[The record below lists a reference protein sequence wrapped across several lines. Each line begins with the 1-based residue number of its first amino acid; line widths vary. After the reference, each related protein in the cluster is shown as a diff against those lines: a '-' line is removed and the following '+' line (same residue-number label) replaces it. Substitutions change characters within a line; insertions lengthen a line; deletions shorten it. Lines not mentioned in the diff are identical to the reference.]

1 MYYTQKYDIMIY
13 YFIIFTFDYIK
24 FTMNTIA
31 EHIAD
36 FLKEY
41 PPFDNLTFQELFNIA
56 TNIRVINLEKHA
68 VLFQNNDMLHDSFYV
83 VSSGIINLTTIAD
96 AEETIINKCHE
107 GDIFGLRPFFAKNNY
122 MMTAKA
128 REESIVYAIPIAVFR
143 PFVANN
149 SDVLNFLLESFA
161 INSRHTKD
169 NVNSNNKLVSDN
181 GFYSD
186 TQSEM
191 QYIQSLSYNNSPL
204 TTTAD
209 KIVKDIAILMTDSMV
224 DNIVVCENN
233 NPIGILTDADLSSKI
248 ATGRYPITETIDKI
262 MSSPVVTVIENVSL
276 AEAQLLML
284 KHNVTHLCVTKD
296 GTNKSAVKGIISEHD
311 LIVAQAS
318 NPGVLIKEIKR
329 SQLPKD
335 LKQIRDRLSDLIQN
349 SIQKNITI
357 SHVCNIANEIN
368 LALIKRA
375 VELTIL
381 DLGSPPARFA
391 WLSIGSQGRKEQ
403 LLLTDQD
410 SILIFED
417 VTPEKYR
424 EVKDYF
430 LRLAKRTTSLLEK
443 VGYEYC
449 PNGHMASNMLWC
461 KSLTDWIKQY
471 NSWMNTPGE
480 NSNDLSSIFFDYE
493 IVFGEPKI
501 EEAVENVIFK
511 NAINNPLFFDFL
523 GNDALKKN
531 APLSFF
537 KKFILEEEGPHK
549 MKFDIK
555 TRALMPLIDSARLL
569 ILSSNIKGINNT
581 YLRFK
586 QLAIS
591 DSKNAEIYLSCAEA
605 FLTLLKFRTI
615 EGLKNDD
622 SGQYINI
629 KELSKTDKEKL
640 KNALAPM
647 RDLEE
652 LIKSKFQLTQFS

>member
-1 MYYTQKYDIMIY
+1 
-13 YFIIFTFDYIK
+13 
-24 FTMNTIA
+24 MNTVA

-41 PPFDNLTFQELFNIA
+41 KPFDNLTFQELSDIA

-68 VLFQNNDMLHDSFYV
+68 VLFQNNDPLHDSFYV
-83 VSSGIINLTTIAD
+83 VASGVINLTTIAD

-128 REESIVYAIPIAVFR
+128 REESIIYAIPIAVFR

-161 INSRHTKD
+161 VNSRHTKD
-169 NVNSNNKLVSDN
+169 SVSSNGKLI
-181 GFYSD
+181 SD
-186 TQSEM
+186 TDFLDQQSEM
-191 QYIQSLSYNNSPL
+191 QYIQSLNYNNSPL
-204 TTTAD
+204 TTQSNH
-209 KIVKDIAILMTDSMV
+209 IIKDVAILMTDSMV
-224 DNIVVCENN
+224 DNIIICEKNH
-233 NPIGILTDADLSSKI
+233 PIGIVTNADLSSKI

-262 MSSPVVTVIENVSL
+262 MSSPVVTVLENVSL

-296 GTNKSAVKGIISEHD
+296 GTSKSVVKGIISEHD

-349 SIQKNITI
+349 SIQKNIPI
-357 SHVCNIANEIN
+357 SHVSNIASEIN
-368 LALIKRA
+368 LAIIKRA
-375 VELTIL
+375 VELSIL

-430 LRLAKRTTSLLEK
+430 LRLAKRTTSILEK

-449 PNGHMASNMLWC
+449 PNGHMGSNMLWC
-461 KSLTDWIKQY
+461 KSLSDWTKQY

-501 EEAVENVIFK
+501 EEAIENVIFK
-511 NAINNPLFFDFL
+511 NAVNNTLFFDFL
-523 GNDALKKN
+523 GNDALKRN
-531 APLSFF
+531 SPLSFF
-537 KKFILEEEGPHK
+537 KKFIIEEEGPHK
-549 MKFDIK
+549 GKFDIK
-555 TRALMPLIDSARLL
+555 TRALMPLIDGARLL
-569 ILSSNIKGINNT
+569 ILNANIKGIQNT

-586 QLAIS
+586 QLAIT
-591 DSKNAEIYLSCAEA
+591 DSKNAEIYLSCADA
-605 FLTLLKFRTI
+605 FLTLSKFRTV

-622 SGQYINI
+622 SGQYINLR
-629 KELSKTDKEKL
+629 EMSKTDKEKL

-647 RDLEE
+647 KDLEE

>member
-1 MYYTQKYDIMIY
+1 
-13 YFIIFTFDYIK
+13 
-24 FTMNTIA
+24 MNTVA

-41 PPFDNLTFQELFNIA
+41 KPFDNLTFQELSDIA

-68 VLFQNNDMLHDSFYV
+68 VLFQNNDPLHDSFYV
-83 VSSGIINLTTIAD
+83 VASGVINLTTIAD
-96 AEETIINKCHE
+96 AEETILNKCHE

-128 REESIVYAIPIAVFR
+128 REESIIYAIPIAVFR

-161 INSRHTKD
+161 VNSRHTKD
-169 NVNSNNKLVSDN
+169 SMSSNGKLISDN
-181 GFYSD
+181 DYID
-186 TQSEM
+186 QQTEM
-191 QYIQSLSYNNSPL
+191 QYIQSLNYNNSPL
-204 TTTAD
+204 TTQANSV
-209 KIVKDIAILMTDSMV
+209 IKDVAILMTDSMV
-224 DNIVVCENN
+224 DNIIICEKNH
-233 NPIGILTDADLSSKI
+233 PIGIVTNADLSSKI

-262 MSSPVVTVIENVSL
+262 MSSPVVTVLENVSL

-296 GTNKSAVKGIISEHD
+296 GTSKSVVKGIISEHD

-349 SIQKNITI
+349 SIQKNIPI
-357 SHVCNIANEIN
+357 SHVSNIASEIN
-368 LALIKRA
+368 LAIIKRA
-375 VELTIL
+375 VELAIL

-430 LRLAKRTTSLLEK
+430 LRLAKRTTSILEK
-443 VGYEYC
+443 VGYDYC
-449 PNGHMASNMLWC
+449 PNGHMGSNMLWC
-461 KSLTDWIKQY
+461 KSLSDWTKQY

-501 EEAVENVIFK
+501 EEAIENVIFK
-511 NAINNPLFFDFL
+511 NAVNNTLFFDFL
-523 GNDALKKN
+523 GNDALKRN
-531 APLSFF
+531 SPLSFF
-537 KKFILEEEGPHK
+537 KKFITEEDGPNK
-549 MKFDIK
+549 DKFDIK
-555 TRALMPLIDSARLL
+555 TRALMPLIDGARLL
-569 ILSSNIKGINNT
+569 ILNANIKGIQNT

-586 QLAIS
+586 QLAIT

-605 FLTLLKFRTI
+605 FLTLSKFRTV

-622 SGQYINI
+622 SGQYINLR
-629 KELSKTDKEKL
+629 EMSKTDKEKL

-647 RDLEE
+647 KDLEE

>member
-1 MYYTQKYDIMIY
+1 
-13 YFIIFTFDYIK
+13 
-24 FTMNTIA
+24 MNTIA

-41 PPFDNLTFQELFNIA
+41 PPFDNLTFQELSDIA

-68 VLFQNNDMLHDSFYV
+68 VLFQNNDLLHDSFYV
-83 VSSGIINLTTIAD
+83 VASGIINLTTIAD

-128 REESIVYAIPIAVFR
+128 REESIIYAIPIAVFR

-169 NVNSNNKLVSDN
+169 NINSNGKLI
-181 GFYSD
+181 SD
-186 TQSEM
+186 TAFYVDQQSEM
-191 QYIQSLSYNNSPL
+191 QYIQSLVYNNSPL
-204 TTTAD
+204 TTESSS
-209 KIVKDIAILMTDSMV
+209 IIKDVAILMTDSMV
-224 DNIVVCENN
+224 DNVVICEKN
-233 NPIGILTDADLSSKI
+233 NPIGIVTNADLSSKI

-284 KHNVTHLCVTKD
+284 KNNVTHLCVTKD
-296 GTNKSAVKGIISEHD
+296 GTSKSPVKGIISEHD

-335 LKQIRDRLSDLIQN
+335 LKQIRDRLADLIQN
-349 SIQKNITI
+349 SIQKNIPI
-357 SHVCNIANEIN
+357 SHVSNIASEIN
-368 LALIKRA
+368 LAIIKRA
-375 VELTIL
+375 VELSIL

-417 VTPEKYR
+417 VAPDKYR

-430 LRLAKRTTSLLEK
+430 LRLAKRTTSILEK
-443 VGYEYC
+443 VGYELC
-449 PNGHMASNMLWC
+449 PNGHMGSNMLWC
-461 KSLTDWIKQY
+461 KSLTDWTKQY

-501 EEAVENVIFK
+501 EEVIENVIFK
-511 NAINNPLFFDFL
+511 NAVNNTLFFDFL
-523 GNDALKKN
+523 GNDALKRN
-531 APLSFF
+531 SPLSFF
-537 KKFILEEEGPHK
+537 KKFIVEEEGPQK
-549 MKFDIK
+549 DKFDIK

-569 ILSSNIKGINNT
+569 ILNANIKGIKNT

-586 QLAIS
+586 QLAIT

-605 FLTLLKFRTI
+605 FLTLSKFRTV

-622 SGQYINI
+622 SGQYINL
-629 KELSKTDKEKL
+629 KEISKTDKEKL
-640 KNALAPM
+640 KNALTPM
-647 RDLEE
+647 KDLEE

>member
-1 MYYTQKYDIMIY
+1 
-13 YFIIFTFDYIK
+13 
-24 FTMNTIA
+24 MNTVA

-41 PPFDNLTFQELFNIA
+41 KPFDNLTFQELSDIA

-68 VLFQNNDMLHDSFYV
+68 VLFQNNDPLHENFYV
-83 VSSGIINLTTIAD
+83 VASGVINLTTIAD
-96 AEETIINKCHE
+96 AEETILNKCHE

-128 REESIVYAIPIAVFR
+128 REESIIYAIPIAVFR

-161 INSRHTKD
+161 VNSRHTKD
-169 NVNSNNKLVSDN
+169 SMNSNGKLISDAD
-181 GFYSD
+181 YID
-186 TQSEM
+186 QQTEM
-191 QYIQSLSYNNSPL
+191 QYIQSLNYNNSPL
-204 TTTAD
+204 TTQASS
-209 KIVKDIAILMTDSMV
+209 IIKDVAILMTDSML
-224 DNIVVCENN
+224 DNIIICEKNH
-233 NPIGILTDADLSSKI
+233 PIGIVTNADLSSKI

-262 MSSPVVTVIENVSL
+262 MSSPVVTVLENVSL

-296 GTNKSAVKGIISEHD
+296 GTSKSVVKGIISEHD

-349 SIQKNITI
+349 SIQKNIPI
-357 SHVCNIANEIN
+357 SHVSNIASEIN
-368 LALIKRA
+368 LAIIKRA
-375 VELTIL
+375 VELSIL

-430 LRLAKRTTSLLEK
+430 LRLAKRTTSILEK
-443 VGYEYC
+443 VGYDYC
-449 PNGHMASNMLWC
+449 PNGHMGSNMLWC
-461 KSLTDWIKQY
+461 KSLSDWTKQY

-501 EEAVENVIFK
+501 EEAIESVIFK
-511 NAINNPLFFDFL
+511 NAVNNTLFFDFL
-523 GNDALKKN
+523 GNDALKRN
-531 APLSFF
+531 SPLSFF
-537 KKFILEEEGPHK
+537 KKFITEEDGPHK
-549 MKFDIK
+549 DKFDIK
-555 TRALMPLIDSARLL
+555 TRALMPLIDGARLL
-569 ILSSNIKGINNT
+569 ILNANIKGIQNT

-586 QLAIS
+586 QLAIT

-605 FLTLLKFRTI
+605 FLTLSKFRTV

-629 KELSKTDKEKL
+629 REMSKSDKEKL
-640 KNALAPM
+640 KNALSPM
-647 RDLEE
+647 KDLEE

>member
-1 MYYTQKYDIMIY
+1 
-13 YFIIFTFDYIK
+13 
-24 FTMNTIA
+24 MNTVA

-41 PPFDNLTFQELFNIA
+41 KPFDNLTFQELSDIA

-68 VLFQNNDMLHDSFYV
+68 VLFQNNDPLHESFYV
-83 VSSGIINLTTIAD
+83 VASGVINLTTIAD

-128 REESIVYAIPIAVFR
+128 REESIIYAIPIAVFR

-161 INSRHTKD
+161 VNSRHTKD
-169 NVNSNNKLVSDN
+169 SMNSNGKLISDAD
-181 GFYSD
+181 YLD
-186 TQSEM
+186 QQTEM
-191 QYIQSLSYNNSPL
+191 QYIQSLNYNNSPL
-204 TTTAD
+204 TTQAGS
-209 KIVKDIAILMTDSMV
+209 IIKDVAILMTDSML
-224 DNIVVCENN
+224 DNIIICEKNH
-233 NPIGILTDADLSSKI
+233 PIGIVTNADLSSKI

-262 MSSPVVTVIENVSL
+262 MSSPVVTVLENVSL

-296 GTNKSAVKGIISEHD
+296 GTSKSVVKGIISEHD

-349 SIQKNITI
+349 SIQKNIPI
-357 SHVCNIANEIN
+357 SHVSNIASEIN
-368 LALIKRA
+368 LAIIKRA
-375 VELTIL
+375 VELSIL

-430 LRLAKRTTSLLEK
+430 LRLAKRTTSILEK
-443 VGYEYC
+443 VGYDYC
-449 PNGHMASNMLWC
+449 PNGHMGSNMLWC
-461 KSLTDWIKQY
+461 KSLSDWTKQY

-501 EEAVENVIFK
+501 EEAIENVIFK
-511 NAINNPLFFDFL
+511 NAVNNTLFFDFL

-531 APLSFF
+531 SPLSFF
-537 KKFILEEEGPHK
+537 KKFITEEDGPHK
-549 MKFDIK
+549 EKFDIK
-555 TRALMPLIDSARLL
+555 TRALMPLIDGARLL
-569 ILSSNIKGINNT
+569 ILNANIKGIQNT

-586 QLAIS
+586 QLAIT

-605 FLTLLKFRTI
+605 FLTLSKFRTV

-622 SGQYINI
+622 SGQYINLR
-629 KELSKTDKEKL
+629 EMSKSDKEKL
-640 KNALAPM
+640 KNALTPM
-647 RDLEE
+647 KDLEE

>member
-1 MYYTQKYDIMIY
+1 
-13 YFIIFTFDYIK
+13 
-24 FTMNTIA
+24 MNTIA

-41 PPFDNLTFQELFNIA
+41 PPFDNLTFQELSDIA
-56 TNIRVINLEKHA
+56 TNIRVINLEKHT
-68 VLFQNNDMLHDSFYV
+68 VLFQNNDVLHDSFYV
-83 VSSGIINLTTIAD
+83 VASGVINLTTIAD

-128 REESIVYAIPIAVFR
+128 REESIIYAIPIAIFR

-169 NVNSNNKLVSDN
+169 SVNTN
-181 GFYSD
+181 GKVISD
-186 TQSEM
+186 TSFYVDQQSEM
-191 QYIQSLSYNNSPL
+191 QYIQSLTYNNSPL
-204 TTTAD
+204 TTEANHV
-209 KIVKDIAILMTDSMV
+209 VKDVAILMTEAMV
-224 DNIVVCENN
+224 DNIIVCEKNK
-233 NPIGILTDADLSSKI
+233 PIGIVTATDLSSKI

-349 SIQKNITI
+349 SIQKNIPI
-357 SHVCNIANEIN
+357 SHISNIASEIN
-368 LALIKRA
+368 LAIIKRA
-375 VELTIL
+375 VELSIL

-417 VTPEKYR
+417 VTPDKYR
-424 EVKDYF
+424 ETKDYF
-430 LRLAKRTTSLLEK
+430 LRLAKRATAILEK

-449 PNGHMASNMLWC
+449 PNGHMGSNMLWC
-461 KSLTDWIKQY
+461 KSLTDWTKQY

-501 EEAVENVIFK
+501 EEVIENVIFK
-511 NAINNPLFFDFL
+511 NAVNNTLFFDFL
-523 GNDALKKN
+523 GNDALKRN
-531 APLSFF
+531 SPLSFF
-537 KKFILEEEGPHK
+537 KKFIVEEEGPNK
-549 MKFDIK
+549 TKFDIK
-555 TRALMPLIDSARLL
+555 TRALMPLIDGARLL
-569 ILSSNIKGINNT
+569 ILNANIKGIKNT

-586 QLAIS
+586 QLAIT

-605 FLTLLKFRTI
+605 FLTLSKFRTV

-622 SGQYINI
+622 SGQYINLR
-629 KELSKTDKEKL
+629 EMSKTDKEKL
-640 KNALAPM
+640 KNALTPM
-647 RDLEE
+647 KDLEE